1 MVKCRAG
8 MQTSGGHVIQV
19 PIYCI
24 SVVYSFVELDANFTN
39 NFYWLKVVVN
49 VSFPNIH
56 ADTTTT
62 QLPLLLLQIA
72 DPLNKNS
79 FVAMNV

>member
-1 MVKCRAG
+1 
-8 MQTSGGHVIQV
+8 MQTSGGHVIQIS
-19 PIYCI
+19 IYCI
-24 SVVYSFVELDANFTN
+24 SVVYSFVELDANFKN
-39 NFYWLKVVVN
+39 KFYWLKVVMN

-62 QLPLLLLQIA
+62 QLPLLLLQRD
-72 DPLNKNS
+72 DPPYKNS